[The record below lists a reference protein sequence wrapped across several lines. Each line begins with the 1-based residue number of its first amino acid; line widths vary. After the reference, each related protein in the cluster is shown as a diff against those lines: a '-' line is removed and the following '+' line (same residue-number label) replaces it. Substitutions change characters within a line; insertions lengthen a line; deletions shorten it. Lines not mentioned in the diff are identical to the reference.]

1 MKKGTIA
8 MRTIRLLAPSRLEM
22 RETDERPAI
31 TDSTVRVDIKACG
44 ICGSDLALY
53 NGRRDLSG
61 EHYFGHEF
69 SGVITEVG
77 NGANGLK
84 KGMRVASEL
93 VKGCGRCWFCR
104 NGMQNYCKS
113 LNDAL
118 LPGGFTE
125 QTLVT
130 NTDAYSFLSPI
141 PDELD
146 DITASILEPAN
157 CAYHVAMKANIQPG
171 DSVLVIGNED
181 KAEYWTG
188 DQAAPYLEA
197 YEENMQSFGYTRVA
211 TKAEAALG
219 LQISYVQSTQYFVG
233 YSYPYWWDSYP
244 GYWGPGYWGNWG
256 YWYYPYNI
264 VYSYHVGSLLTEMVD
279 LRVPQGQEKK
289 LTVVW
294 NSFMSGLL
302 TGSNTI
308 NTALA
313 VQAID
318 QSFVQSPYLNI
329 TSLAQ

>member
-1 MKKGTIA
+1 MKKLVYI
-8 MRTIRLLAPSRLEM
+8 LLAVFALTSC
-22 RETDERPAI
+22 REEP
-31 TDSTVRVDIKACG
+31 
-44 ICGSDLALY
+44 
-53 NGRRDLSG
+53 DLS
-61 EHYFGHEF
+61 ELSSDFLVFTNYDKSTEF
-69 SGVITEVG
+69 S
-77 NGANGLK
+77 NMK
-84 KGMRVASEL
+84 
-93 VKGCGRCWFCR
+93 
-104 NGMQNYCKS
+104 NYYM
-113 LNDAL
+113 
-118 LPGGFTE
+118 P
-125 QTLVT
+125 
-130 NTDAYSFLSPI
+130 
-141 PDELD
+141 
-146 DITASILEPAN
+146 
-157 CAYHVAMKANIQPG
+157 

-188 DQAAPYLEA
+188 DQGRSLSWKP
-197 YEENMQSFGYTRVA
+197 MRRTCRVSA
-211 TKAEAALG
+211 IPVSLPRRRRLSDCRSAMFRARS
-219 LQISYVQSTQYFVG
+219 ISWGTAIPTG
-233 YSYPYWWDSYP
+233 GTSYP

>member
-1 MKKGTIA
+1 MKKLVYI
-8 MRTIRLLAPSRLEM
+8 LLAVFALTSC
-22 RETDERPAI
+22 REEP
-31 TDSTVRVDIKACG
+31 
-44 ICGSDLALY
+44 
-53 NGRRDLSG
+53 DLS
-61 EHYFGHEF
+61 ELSSDFLVFTNYDKSTEF
-69 SGVITEVG
+69 S
-77 NGANGLK
+77 NMK
-84 KGMRVASEL
+84 
-93 VKGCGRCWFCR
+93 
-104 NGMQNYCKS
+104 NYYM
-113 LNDAL
+113 
-118 LPGGFTE
+118 P
-125 QTLVT
+125 
-130 NTDAYSFLSPI
+130 
-141 PDELD
+141 
-146 DITASILEPAN
+146 
-157 CAYHVAMKANIQPG
+157 

-233 YSYPYWWDSYP
+233 YSY
-244 GYWGPGYWGNWG
+244 
-256 YWYYPYNI
+256 
-264 VYSYHVGSLLTEMVD
+264 HVGSLLTEMVD

-329 TSLAQ
+329 TALAQ

>member
-1 MKKGTIA
+1 MKKLVYI
-8 MRTIRLLAPSRLEM
+8 LLAVFALTSC
-22 RETDERPAI
+22 REEP
-31 TDSTVRVDIKACG
+31 
-44 ICGSDLALY
+44 
-53 NGRRDLSG
+53 DLS
-61 EHYFGHEF
+61 ELSSDFLVFTNYDKSTEF
-69 SGVITEVG
+69 S
-77 NGANGLK
+77 NMK
-84 KGMRVASEL
+84 
-93 VKGCGRCWFCR
+93 
-104 NGMQNYCKS
+104 NYYM
-113 LNDAL
+113 
-118 LPGGFTE
+118 P
-125 QTLVT
+125 
-130 NTDAYSFLSPI
+130 
-141 PDELD
+141 
-146 DITASILEPAN
+146 
-157 CAYHVAMKANIQPG
+157 

-279 LRVPQGQEKK
+279 LRVPQGQETK